1 MDVKIHYRF
10 VFNCDYGIISRYN
23 KICTIADTY
32 NDILGLTY
40 DKLIE
45 LSKEENIDCQHGET
59 SLEYFYVNDLYDFK
73 KNVSKKF
80 YNKLLNNNNKIF
92 HVSFIWNENGLEYY
106 SIKKKN
112 KKI

>member
-1 MDVKIHYRF
+1 MNVKIHYRF

-23 KICTIADTY
+23 KICTTADTY

-45 LSKEENIDCQHGET
+45 LSKEENINCQLGET
-59 SLEYFYVNDLYDFK
+59 SLEYFYVNDLK
-73 KNVSKKF
+73 KNVYKKF

-92 HVSFIWNENGLEYY
+92 HVSFIWNENGLDCY
-106 SIKKKN
+106 SIKN